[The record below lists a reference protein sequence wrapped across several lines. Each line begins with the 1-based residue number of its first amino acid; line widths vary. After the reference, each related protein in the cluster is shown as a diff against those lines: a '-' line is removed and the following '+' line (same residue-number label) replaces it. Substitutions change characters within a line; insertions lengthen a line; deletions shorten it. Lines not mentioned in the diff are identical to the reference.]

1 MGEKLREELHQLR
14 VAQVSGGSPAKV
26 LQIRGVHKN
35 IARLLTIITQITKQ
49 KVRAE
54 YKRQGKTLLPL
65 DLRPKTTKA
74 KRNALPKHL
83 AKKKTPKERRLT
95 KKYPQRKFAVINRH
109 CVLPQAVVKMNVK
122 HALSGKK
129 DSRYSHYLVRKQH
142 TYTYKKR
149 IRIKYY
155 LL

>member
-1 MGEKLREELHQLR
+1 MNVKH
-14 VAQVSGGSPAKV
+14 PD
-26 LQIRGVHKN
+26 N
-35 IARLLTIITQITKQ
+35 TK
-49 KVRAE
+49 K
-54 YKRQGKTLLPL
+54 
-65 DLRPKTTKA
+65 

-129 DSRYSHYLVRKQH
+129 DSRYRLYLVRKQRAVLFLQRHGKGMKH
-142 TYTYKKR
+142 TSQREENPYREEAKEDQ
-149 IRIKYY
+149 
-155 LL
+155 